1 MTPFLR
7 QVAQFYVKSHKE
19 GRLQLR
25 DLCFVF
31 PNRRAIAFFRK
42 WLCEEAASS
51 GIAPLMAPAMVT
63 INDFFSTAAD
73 VKVTDRI
80 NLLVVL
86 YECYRKLYPKAETLD
101 DFIYWGDVLLG
112 DFNDVD
118 KYRVDPSQIFTNVA
132 DFKAIQ
138 DDYSHL
144 SENQEKAIRAFI
156 EHFKSES
163 AEGGVKETFRQIWS
177 ILYPLYMDFNE
188 ALRGKSWAY
197 EGMVYRSFAER
208 LDRESASDI
217 LSASYPHTK
226 QFVFVGLNALN
237 ECEKHVLGKM
247 SDAGLAQF
255 CWDWS
260 GKMIKDPL
268 NKSSLFMSENV
279 KRFRP
284 AFTPDPDGVALP
296 EFNVVSVPS
305 SVGQV
310 KRVGDIV
317 SGGRP
322 DDYAVVL
329 PDESLL
335 LPLLNS
341 IPPEISD
348 INVTMGYPMGASEF
362 YAFMHDVIR
371 MQMHA
376 RQKGNQWAFY
386 HKYVWNIFS
395 SGIFRKLV
403 DGNSEVF
410 EKIDS
415 IRKARKYYIPVSDL
429 SGSGLPE
436 VIFRPACSDSQAED
450 ARQVDN
456 LCAYLC
462 DVVAFVGSRFR
473 AERDENDEIQ
483 FSDAHKTDYAL
494 EIDFAKEY
502 YTSLNRLRSMHL
514 NIRPATFVHLLESM
528 LASVSVPFT
537 GEPLRGLQVMGPL
550 ETRALDFKNM
560 VILSANEGM
569 FPRRSV
575 SSSFIPSELRKGFG
589 LPTYEYQD
597 AVWAYYFY
605 RMITRAEKVW
615 LLYDSR
621 TEGLKSGEESRY
633 IKQLRYHFHVPM
645 NFYVAKSGIDVPDI
659 VSRDIEKTA
668 EDIEIIKSRSLSP
681 SSVMNYIECPAKFYY
696 HTVKR
701 LKKEEEVSESMDAK
715 MIGNVYHNVMRAL
728 LIGDEE
734 MMRTDGFDKLAKE
747 KVKGQERVTVEY
759 LEKWLACKDGIRA
772 KVMSLICAELN
783 TDEVTGRDLV
793 FAGVIVRYVLKTI
806 ESEIRMLKEAGRD
819 SYEVIGA
826 EYPLEHTIHG
836 LKFFGIADRIDSIEK
851 GRLRLVD
858 YKTGKDDPSVLEV
871 PDGDAETVVDA
882 IFDPSNPKHR
892 ARKAG
897 LQFYIYDRMMAEKF
911 GVGLDRISNSMYAT
925 AKLFT
930 ELPKTSEVGES
941 FATLMDERLAGVL
954 NSMVDPEVAFAR
966 TEDKENCRY
975 CDFRMICGR

>member
-1 MTPFLR
+1 M
-7 QVAQFYVKSHKE
+7 V
-19 GRLQLR
+19 
-25 DLCFVF
+25 
-31 PNRRAIAFFRK
+31 
-42 WLCEEAASS
+42 
-51 GIAPLMAPAMVT
+51 APAMVT
-63 INDFFSTAAD
+63 INDFFSTAAE
-73 VKVTDRI
+73 VRVTDRI

-101 DFIYWGDVLLG
+101 EFIYWGDVLLG

-156 EHFKSES
+156 DHFRSES

-177 ILYPLYMDFNE
+177 ILYLLYRDFNE
-188 ALRGKSWAY
+188 ALRQRSWAY
-197 EGMVYRSFAER
+197 EGMVYRSLAER
-208 LDRESASDI
+208 MDQESASDVLRI
-217 LSASYPHTK
+217 SYPHSK

-268 NKSSLFMSENV
+268 NKSSLFMAENV

-284 AFTPDPDGVALP
+284 VFTPDPEGVEMP

-310 KRVGDIV
+310 KRVGEIIAD
-317 SGGRP
+317 GRP

-341 IPPEISD
+341 IPPEIQD
-348 INVTMGYPMGASEF
+348 INVTMGYPMGSSEF

-376 RQKGNQWAFY
+376 RQRGGQWSFY

-403 DGNSEVF
+403 GDESGVF
-410 EKIDS
+410 EKIDQ

-429 SGSGLPE
+429 CGSGLPE
-436 VIFRPACSDSQAED
+436 VIFRPASGDAQSED
-450 ARQVDN
+450 KQQVAN
-456 LCAYLC
+456 LCEYLC
-462 DVVAFVGSRFR
+462 SVVSYVGSKFR
-473 AERDENDEIQ
+473 TEIGEEDEIP
-483 FSDAHKTDYAL
+483 FEDRSRADYAL

-502 YTSLNRLRSMHL
+502 YTSLNRLRAMEL
-514 NIRPATFVHLLESM
+514 DIRPATFVHLLESM
-528 LASVSVPFT
+528 LSSVSVPFT
-537 GEPLRGLQVMGPL
+537 GEPLRGLQIMGPL
-550 ETRALDFKNM
+550 ETRALDFRNM
-560 VILSANEGM
+560 IILSANEGM

-615 LLYDSR
+615 LFYDSR

-633 IKQLRYHFHVPM
+633 IKQLRYHFHVPV
-645 NFYVAKSGIDVPDI
+645 NFYVAKSGIDVPEIVSTDI
-659 VSRDIEKTA
+659 VKTA
-668 EDIEIIKSRSLSP
+668 EDIDIIKGRSLSP

-696 HTVKR
+696 HTVRR

-728 LIGDEE
+728 LIGEDE
-734 MMRTDGFDKLAKE
+734 MMRTGEFDKLQDNRT
-747 KVKGQERVTVEY
+747 KGQDRVTVEY
-759 LEKWLACKDGIRA
+759 LEQWLGRKDDIRT
-772 KVMSLICAELN
+772 KVMSLICAELKS
-783 TDEVTGRDLV
+783 DEVAGRDLV

-806 ESEIRMLKEAGRD
+806 ESEIRMLREAGKG
-819 SYEVIGA
+819 SYEVVGVEI
-826 EYPLEHTIHG
+826 PLDETIHG
-836 LKFFGIADRIDSIEK
+836 QRFYGIADRIDSMEHGK
-851 GRLRLVD
+851 FRLVD
-858 YKTGKDDPSVLEV
+858 YKTGKDDPSVLDV
-871 PDGDAETVVDA
+871 PDEEAEATVEA
-882 IFDPSNPKHR
+882 IFNPDDPKHR
-892 ARKAG
+892 AKKAG
-897 LQFYIYDRMMAEKF
+897 LQFFIYDKMMTEKF
-911 GVGLDRISNSMYAT
+911 GVGFERVSNSMYAT

-930 ELPKTSEVGES
+930 ELPKTCDVGGK
-941 FATLMDERLAGVL
+941 FASLVAERLDGVL
-954 NSMVDPEVAFAR
+954 DSMVDPNVPFSR
-966 TEDKENCRY
+966 TEDRERCRY